1 MNIHVAILA
10 KSAANAVAFGDP
22 VALPV
27 LAKADDPLPESFVWM
42 PSGRHDLSAHTLDGP
57 SFNGQIICD
66 EQAFR
71 AVVASFADIQKGGG
85 RVWIDENH
93 DDAGA
98 VGWVKS
104 FSWDPAR
111 GILAH
116 VDWTPTGEAALRGKK
131 YFSFSPAFFADAKSG
146 RVYGLMPGHA
156 AGGLVNA
163 PAFGAAMPALI
174 AARLSGASSTQNQ
187 PAPGGSPEQTTAM
200 KDILLKLLAALKIQT
215 PADATEEQLV
225 ALLAK
230 HHDASANTSTE
241 VSALKV
247 SLEAAQKAATDA
259 VAVQAKKSQ
268 EAQDALK
275 KDLDETKA
283 TLAAVQAARV
293 TTGTP
298 DLVDVLGAYAAKDP
312 CQIKA
317 TVTNAQLRA
326 ELARE
331 RARIFARDLK
341 PFIRKNGLRDLMLLV
356 NEKEEAVIKVVA
368 RQAKVGIQAAN
379 SLGTLSGS
387 LIAQQSL
394 SLLKSRLPAIGVF
407 TTDFS
412 MEHAKLNQTIIS
424 RIRGIPAVQSYNTST
439 GYAASAVS
447 DIDIPVTMTDHRYVQ
462 FAYNANE
469 LASTNR
475 NLFEEQAEG
484 SLYALGK
491 DFVDAVLAL
500 FTAAN
505 FYTTPGSPSANDG
518 NGGHTVVTQTNWGRT
533 ALINARAALVGRHV
547 YPDKDKGFAIQNP
560 AYFGQLAQ
568 DPALVSLA
576 VFNPDF
582 KDVILSGVLP
592 PISGIT
598 PLEYADFPANSI
610 NLTSIVGTSGAA
622 VIASRLPYDY
632 VDAQIGSNYG
642 AVSQVTDD
650 DTGLS
655 VMLTQ
660 YVNHDLGV
668 SNYRVAIMKGQAVG
682 DSTRAQL
689 IASA

>member
-1 MNIHVAILA
+1 M
-10 KSAANAVAFGDP
+10 KTNALVIGNP
-22 VALPV
+22 VALPI
-27 LAKADDPLPESFVWM
+27 LAKADDALPDSFVWM
-42 PSGRHDLSAHTLDGP
+42 PAGRHDLSAHTLDGP
-57 SFNGQIICD
+57 SFTGAIICD

-71 AVVASFADIQKGGG
+71 AVAASFSEITGAGQ
-85 RVWIDENH
+85 RVWLDENH

-98 VGWVKS
+98 TAWVKA
-104 FSWDPAR
+104 FSWDPSR
-111 GILAH
+111 GILAN
-116 VDWTPTGEAALRGKK
+116 VDWTTTGEDALRGKR
-131 YFSFSPAFFADAKSG
+131 YFSFSPAFIADAKSG
-146 RVYGLMPGHA
+146 RVLGLIAGHA

-174 AARLSGASSTQNQ
+174 AARLGGATSAHKN
-187 PAPGGSPEQTTAM
+187 PPPGGNPETNRNM
-200 KDILLKLLAALKIQT
+200 NKDIMIKLLAALNVT
-215 PADATEEQLV
+215 APADATEETLVSLIAKHFNASNSNAEVV
-225 ALLAK
+225 ALKAK
-230 HHDASANTSTE
+230 LDAAE
-241 VSALKV
+241 
-247 SLEAAQKAATDA
+247 KAAKETA
-259 VAVQAKKSQ
+259 ETVALQAKDARTVQ
-268 EAQDALK
+268 EGLRRE
-275 KDLDETKA
+275 LDETKA
-283 TLAAVQAARV
+283 VVAAVQAARV
-293 TTGTP
+293 TVGDP
-298 DLVDVLGAYAAKDP
+298 DIVDVLGAYAAKDP
-312 CQIKA
+312 CHIKA
-317 TVTNAQLRA
+317 HRENAVPRA

-331 RARIFARDLK
+331 RARIFARDVK
-341 PFIRKNGLRDLMLLV
+341 PFIKKHGLLELMRLTGQ
-356 NEKEEAVIKVVA
+356 KEESIVKVIARSIKV
-368 RQAKVGIQAAN
+368 QASN

-394 SLLKSRLPAIGVF
+394 SLLKAKLPALGVF

-412 MEHAKLNQTIIS
+412 MENAKLNQSIIT
-424 RIRGIPAVQSYNTST
+424 RVRGIPTVQTYNTST

-447 DIDIPVTMTDHRYVQ
+447 DTDVAVTITDHRYVQ

-475 NLFEEQAEG
+475 DLFNEQAEG

-500 FTAAN
+500 FTAGN
-505 FYTTPGSPSANDG
+505 YYTTPGSPSANDG
-518 NGGHTVVTQTNWGRT
+518 NGGHTIVTSSNWGRT
-533 ALINARAALVGRHV
+533 ALINARTALVTRHV

-560 AYFGQLAQ
+560 TYFGALAQ

-576 VFNPDF
+576 VFDPDF

-598 PLEYADFPANSI
+598 PIEYADFPGNSI
-610 NLTSIVGTSGAA
+610 NLTAVVGTSGCA
-622 VIASRLPYDY
+622 VIAARLPYDY

-642 AVSQVTDD
+642 AVSQVTDE

-689 IASA
+689 ITSA